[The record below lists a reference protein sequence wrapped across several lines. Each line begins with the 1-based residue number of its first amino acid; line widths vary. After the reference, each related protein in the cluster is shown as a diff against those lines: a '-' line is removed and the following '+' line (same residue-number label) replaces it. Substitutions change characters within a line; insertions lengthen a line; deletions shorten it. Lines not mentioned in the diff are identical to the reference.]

1 MDLKPQYSNRVSALN
16 SGTKS
21 LLQSI
26 GAWKHIASA
35 RYKTVKKLQVQKCM
49 YITYVEQTVWIG
61 PCFHLYWH
69 KVSHRFQSQVFQ
81 FKLKFLAPLL
91 CAEQHS

>member
-1 MDLKPQYSNRVSALN
+1 MDLKPQYSNRVSSLN

-49 YITYVEQTVWIG
+49 YITYVEQTVWFG
-61 PCFHLYWH
+61 PCCHLY
-69 KVSHRFQSQVFQ
+69 FGTGFLTDCSQ
-81 FKLKFLAPLL
+81 KFSTSKQISAPLL
-91 CAEQHS
+91 CAE